1 MALKFRRYRI
11 YEVVVPA
18 RRDILSAQMKGRIYS
33 GSITWDQL
41 PLHLIEAETDAGFIA
56 VGESPRGTSRETVEA
71 TLRDLLGRD
80 LSSCTPPTMWMAD
93 GDLPQSYPNWSWQ
106 MKPNLSYLLME
117 SLWLDAAGKAAGMP
131 AGQLLGGA
139 VRDRVLTDF
148 WANRPDAQTML
159 ALIREGIGLGLHGIK
174 MKSDSTGDTARA
186 LVEIAGDLP
195 AGFRVTIDPMNSW
208 RSLRESARW
217 LDQLA
222 KLPLEIQLEDP
233 YPYLVTEDWRQART
247 YKPITIVCHAR
258 SEHDFRIAL
267 GNELADAYN
276 LAGGG
281 AFNFQQ
287 LAHIAEFYSKDCWQ
301 GSALE
306 LGVAQHVRLHAA
318 SAARACVL
326 ASDLQSEWVRE
337 HTLINERMQ
346 YVDGH
351 ALVPAAPGL
360 GVSLDHQAMQRYLK
374 HTWTVE

>member
-1 MALKFRRYRI
+1 MSLKFRRYRI

-41 PLHLIEAETDAGFIA
+41 PLHLIEAETDAGFVA

-80 LSSCTPPTMWMAD
+80 LSTCTPPTMWMAD
-93 GDLPQSYPNWSWQ
+93 GDLPQSYPHWSWQ

-131 AGQLLGGA
+131 AHQLLGGA

-148 WANRPDAQTML
+148 WANRPDAPTML
-159 ALIREGIGLGLHGIK
+159 ALIREALERGLHGIK

-186 LVEIAGDLP
+186 LLEIAGDLP

-217 LDQLA
+217 LEALA
-222 KLPLEIQLEDP
+222 ATDLEIQLEDP

-247 YKPITIVCHAR
+247 YKPLTIVCHAR

-267 GNELADAYN
+267 DKELADAYN

-287 LAHIAEFYSKDCWQ
+287 LAHVAEFYSKDCWQ

-318 SAARACVL
+318 STARACVL

-346 YVDGH
+346 YVDGY
-351 ALVPAAPGL
+351 ALVPKTPGI
-360 GVSLDHQAMQRYLK
+360 GVSFDHDAIQRYK
-374 HTWTVE
+374 SHEWTIA

>member
-1 MALKFRRYRI
+1 MSLTFRRFRI

-41 PLHLIEAETDAGFIA
+41 PIHLIEAETSAGFVA
-56 VGESPRGTSRETVEA
+56 VGESPRGTSRECVEA

-80 LSSCTPPTMWMAD
+80 LSTCTPPTMWMAD

-106 MKPNLSYLLME
+106 MQPHLSYMLME
-117 SLWLDAAGKAAGMP
+117 SLWLDATGKAAGMP
-131 AGQLLGGA
+131 AHQLLGGA

-148 WANRPDAQTML
+148 WANRPDAATML
-159 ALIREGIGLGLHGIK
+159 TLIREALGRGLRGIK
-174 MKSDSTGDTARA
+174 MKSDSTGDTALA
-186 LVEIAGDLP
+186 LLEIAGDLP

-217 LDQLA
+217 LEKLA
-222 KLPLEIQLEDP
+222 ALPLEIQIEDP
-233 YPYLVTEDWRQART
+233 YPYLVIEDWRQART
-247 YKPITIVCHAR
+247 FKPITIVCHAR

-267 GNELADAYN
+267 DKGLADAYN

-287 LAHIAEFYSKDCWQ
+287 LAHVAEFYNKDCWQ

-306 LGVAQHVRLHAA
+306 LGIAQHVRLHAA
-318 SAARACVL
+318 AAARACVL

-337 HTLINERMQ
+337 HTLVTQRMQ

-351 ALVPAAPGL
+351 AMLPTAPGI
-360 GVSLDHQAMQRYLK
+360 GVALDHDAIKRYLR
-374 HTWTVE
+374 HEWEIA